1 MKVSPVF
8 KEVGTI
14 LRYVS
19 FIFLLPVLISL
30 IYRETDNIIPFVILF
45 VLTFFISFVMIKL
58 PQRDNKKMKLR
69 QSLVTIVV
77 LWITV
82 TLLGSIPFMWI
93 VGMSFIDAFFESISS
108 WTTTGFTL
116 LNPET
121 LSHTILFWRS
131 LGQWLG
137 GLGIVVLALNGLLKV
152 GITLYTAE
160 GRDERIQPNIINT
173 TKTIWWVYCLYTFI
187 GIVLL
192 TALGMPVFDSVNHTM
207 TAIATG
213 GMSTRA
219 ESVGAF
225 VSVPVYIV
233 LMSFMILGNISFL
246 SHYRLLTGKVK
257 EFIRDIQN
265 RIVFLILTVAI
276 IAVLPFNDIMSSSF
290 HVISAMG
297 TGFQISG
304 LDMWNDFSLFILIV
318 VMILGGAAG
327 STAGGIKSI
336 RVAVLSRS
344 IYNNVKKLLLPK
356 RIFRQGIGG
365 AVFKDEE
372 VYEVYR
378 YSMLY
383 IILFAV
389 ASVVL
394 MATGYTV
401 MESMFSVASAQGNV
415 GLSIVSEFNIVSKI
429 TLMIVMIAGRLEIWS
444 VLVLLGY
451 IFAKRS

>member
-1 MKVSPVF
+1 M
-8 KEVGTI
+8 
-14 LRYVS
+14 
-19 FIFLLPVLISL
+19 
-30 IYRETDNIIPFVILF
+30 
-45 VLTFFISFVMIKL
+45 SFV
-58 PQRDNKKMKLR
+58 
-69 QSLVTIVV
+69 
-77 LWITV
+77 
-82 TLLGSIPFMWI
+82 
-93 VGMSFIDAFFESISS
+93 DALFESVSS

-173 TKTIWWVYCLYTFI
+173 TKTIWWVYCLYTII
-187 GIVLL
+187 GIIFL
-192 TALGMPVFDSVNHTM
+192 TILGMPIFDSVNHTM

-219 ESVGAF
+219 ASVGAF
-225 VSVPVYIV
+225 DSVPIYIA
-233 LMSFMILGNISFL
+233 LMALMILGNISFL

-257 EFIRDIQN
+257 EFIKDIQN
-265 RIVFLILTVAI
+265 HMVFLVLAVATVVI
-276 IAVLPFNDIMSSSF
+276 LPFNDILSSSF
-290 HVISAMG
+290 HVVSAMG

-304 LDMWNDFSLFILIV
+304 LEAWSDFSLIILVI
-318 VMILGGAAG
+318 VMIIGGAAG

-336 RVAVLSRS
+336 RVAVLCRS
-344 IYNNVKKLLLPK
+344 IINNVRKLLLPK
-356 RIFRQGIGG
+356 RVFRQGVGG
-365 AVFKDEE
+365 TIFKDEE

-383 IILFAV
+383 IILFV
-389 ASVVL
+389 IASAIL
-394 MATGYTV
+394 MFTGYSAV
-401 MESMFSVASAQGNV
+401 ESMFSVASAQGNV
-415 GLSIVSEFNIVSKI
+415 GLSIVSDFNIISKI
-429 TLMIVMIAGRLEIWS
+429 TLMVVMIAGRLEIWS
-444 VLVLLGY
+444 VLVLVGY